1 MELDIIIQEIY
12 QNHAG
17 CERGYFILP
26 DNSSISL
33 PKKDNTGNN
42 LYIPDLIL
50 YDQVN
55 NIILLI
61 EGKKLNTLDS
71 GLKDIENYNSIE
83 NEFIKVY
90 YRNTEIKRYLTI
102 FGGNSLTNFEK
113 VLLYISENGEIKL
126 NINIPN
132 NIFYTL
138 KNSLLKLSSKK

>member
-1 MELDIIIQEIY
+1 MQDVKEDILYFPII
-12 QNHAG
+12 H
-17 CERGYFILP
+17 L
-26 DNSSISL
+26 SL

-61 EGKKLNTLDS
+61 EGKKLNTLNL
-71 GLKDIENYNSIE
+71 GLQDIENYNSIE

-102 FGGNSLTNFEK
+102 FGGNIKQFSLTNFEK

-126 NINIPN
+126 NRNIPN

>member
-1 MELDIIIQEIY
+1 MKEIY

-61 EGKKLNTLDS
+61 EGKKLNTLNL
-71 GLKDIENYNSIE
+71 GLQDIENYNSIE

-102 FGGNSLTNFEK
+102 FGGNIKQFSLTNFEK

-126 NINIPN
+126 NRNIPN